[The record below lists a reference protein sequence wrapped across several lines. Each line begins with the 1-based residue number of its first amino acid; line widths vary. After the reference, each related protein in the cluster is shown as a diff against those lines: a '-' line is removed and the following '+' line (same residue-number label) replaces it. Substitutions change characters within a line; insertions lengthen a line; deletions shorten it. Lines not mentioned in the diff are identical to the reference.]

1 MVKKINWVLLAIGWA
16 VNLVALGAQYGQYVN
31 YNILYIV
38 AIIFY
43 VASVIFVLFKFFK
56 QLPPGCDDNPTPVY
70 ADGQTAIRL

>member
-16 VNLVALGAQYGQYVN
+16 VNLVAIGAQYGQYVN

-56 QLPPGCDDNPTPVY
+56 
-70 ADGQTAIRL
+70 